1 MTCGVMYGWIDFRS
15 PFQIK
20 KGGKLSASPAV
31 MIDMPVLDSFIE
43 WEWNTIV
50 RS

>member
-1 MTCGVMYGWIDFRS
+1 MILEKKA

-20 KGGKLSASPAV
+20 RSKLSTGPVV
-31 MIDMPVLDSFIE
+31 MIDMPVFASFIE